1 MTSSKLRAALV
12 LLVVAPGI
20 AVADEPTE
28 PTPQPAGAKPW
39 ADGVPEPVQKQASA
53 LYEEG
58 NTLFAQQAH
67 APALEKYRAAVA
79 IWDHPLI
86 RFNLAVTLIRLD
98 RSLEAADELERAL
111 RYGETPFKKDLYSQA
126 LDYQAL
132 LKRQVGYVEATCDQA
147 GASVLLDG
155 KPWFSC
161 PGTQKVRVLAGEHTL
176 VGELSNYLTSSRRI
190 VVAGGATVTETVKL
204 VPLES
209 AVILKYPYKR
219 WIPYTITVTGLA
231 IGLGGLGVYLL
242 GQGQMTDFHAE
253 FAAQCPMGCPKDLED
268 RTLLRNLRDGAE
280 LRGTIGITMM
290 VTGTAVAVGGIV
302 MTVLNRPQR
311 ILPKVEVAPT
321 GGGMSVSTRWT
332 F

>member
-1 MTSSKLRAALV
+1 MNRLVVMAALLSALSGLAQPV
-12 LLVVAPGI
+12 H
-20 AVADEPTE
+20 ADT
-28 PTPQPAGAKPW
+28 TPWSQ
-39 ADGVPEPVQKQASA
+39 GVPERTQDKANA
-53 LYEEG
+53 LFEEG
-58 NTLFAQQAH
+58 NALFAQQAH

-111 RYGETPFKKDLYSQA
+111 RYGETPFKKDLFSQA

-161 PGTQKVRVLAGEHTL
+161 PGTKKIRVLAGEHAL
-176 VGELSNYLTSSRRI
+176 VGELSNYLTSSQRL
-190 VVAGGATVTETVKL
+190 VVAGGATVSEKVKL
-204 VPLES
+204 VSLES
-209 AVILKYPYKR
+209 AVILKYPYR
-219 WIPYTITVTGLA
+219 RFIPYTITVTGLA
-231 IGLGGLGVYLL
+231 VGIGGLGVWLL
-242 GQGQMTDFHAE
+242 GRSQMTDFE
-253 FAAQCPMGCPKDLED
+253 TNYGRECPMGCPKDLPGNS
-268 RTLLRNLRDGAE
+268 LLGGLRDSAE
-280 LRGTIGITMM
+280 LKGTVGITMM
-290 VTGTAVAVGGIV
+290 VTGGAVTVAGIV

-311 ILPKVEVAPT
+311 TLPKVEVMPT
-321 GGGMSVSTRWT
+321 SGGITASTRWS

>member
-1 MTSSKLRAALV
+1 MKRLV
-12 LLVVAPGI
+12 LVA
-20 AVADEPTE
+20 AVLSALSGLASPVHADT
-28 PTPQPAGAKPW
+28 TPWSQ
-39 ADGVPEPVQKQASA
+39 GVPEPTQDKANA
-53 LYEEG
+53 LFEEG
-58 NTLFAQQAH
+58 NALFAQQAH

-147 GASVLLDG
+147 GASLLLDG

-161 PGTQKVRVLAGEHTL
+161 PGTQKIRVLAGEHAL
-176 VGELSNYLTSSRRI
+176 VGELSNYLTSSQRI
-190 VVAGGATVTETVKL
+190 VVAGGTTVSEKVKL

-209 AVILKYPYKR
+209 AVILKYPYRR
-219 WIPYTITVTGLA
+219 WIPYTVTVTGLA
-231 IGLGGLGVYLL
+231 VGLGGLGVWLL
-242 GQGQMTDFHAE
+242 GRSQMTDFETAYARE
-253 FAAQCPMGCPKDLED
+253 CPMGCPKDLAE
-268 RTLLRNLRDGAE
+268 RPLLRDVRDSAE
-280 LRGTIGITMM
+280 LKGTIGITMM
-290 VTGTAVAVGGIV
+290 VTGGAVTVAGIV

-311 ILPKVEVAPT
+311 ILPKIEVAPT
-321 GGGMSVSTRWT
+321 SGGMTASTRWS